1 MPLKGLASMFG
12 SINSTS
18 CRSGRGNRY
27 TCTISE
33 IEMPHLG
40 RSPGLGNFDRA
51 GRSTAGCLSMRILIV
66 DDDRDHAES
75 IADVLVARQCEVDL
89 AGSGEEC
96 VAKFREMPF
105 ELVFMDIKLPGMNGV
120 EALFECKK
128 IQPRAKIMLMTG
140 FSLEQLVARGLT
152 GGALGILRK
161 PFLMKE
167 IFDVLT
173 QMESA
178 ESAGGVQTGPATISR
193 KPGAL
198 H

>member
-1 MPLKGLASMFG
+1 
-12 SINSTS
+12 
-18 CRSGRGNRY
+18 
-27 TCTISE
+27 
-33 IEMPHLG
+33 
-40 RSPGLGNFDRA
+40 
-51 GRSTAGCLSMRILIV
+51 MRILIV

-120 EALFECKK
+120 DALFECKK
-128 IQPRAKIMLMTG
+128 IQPQAKIMLMTG

-167 IFDVLT
+167 VFDVLT
-173 QMESA
+173 QLADSA
-178 ESAGGVQTGPATISR
+178 APAQAGPASTAR
-193 KPGAL
+193 KPLPL